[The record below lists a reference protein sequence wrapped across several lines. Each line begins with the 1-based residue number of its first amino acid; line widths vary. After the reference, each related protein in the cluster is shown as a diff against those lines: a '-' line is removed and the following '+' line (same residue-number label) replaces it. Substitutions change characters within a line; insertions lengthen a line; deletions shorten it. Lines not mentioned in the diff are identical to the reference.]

1 MQVLSLGCPGTLSQ
15 SRTVRLGLPRAE
27 LKQGS
32 VAVAGIYVIAQHSG
46 EAVAENIITTE
57 DHV

>member
-15 SRTVRLGLPRAE
+15 SRTVQPSPSGAE
-27 LKQGS
+27 LGQS
-32 VAVAGIYVIAQHSG
+32 SIAVAGIYVIVQHSG
-46 EAVAENIITTE
+46 EAVAENIITAE